1 MPKPRFL
8 KLDTDQQRNILEV
21 AAREFAESGYEAA
34 SYNRIIADSGISK
47 GAMYYYFE
55 DKTDLYQTVMAGQFE
70 GLAAALGGEAPDP
83 TAPTFWDD
91 LRASYGRALGWL
103 RAHPQAV
110 PLFVQAAHARDA
122 QGAPLALG
130 EVWAH
135 LSEPLRRRLDEG
147 RSAGLVR
154 DDVPHGLLLEV
165 LEAVASACA
174 PWLTEG
180 LKDQDVAQEER
191 LRVLVDLFERV
202 LADKTA
208 HAALTPPA
216 PVAATPA
223 PSAEPAPVAATP
235 APVAATPAPS
245 TEPAPVAATPAA
257 SATKLTPTLRLLRP
271 FGDEL
276 WIADGP
282 TVRFYGMPLPTRM
295 TVVRLPDDQ
304 LWLHSP
310 VQASPELLREV
321 SLLGTIRHLVAPNHF
336 HHLALK
342 PWISAHPMATLHIA
356 PGLKRKRPD
365 LTAHTRLT
373 DAPDPAWASELDQHL
388 FQGSSLMEEAVFFHR
403 RSRTLILTDLIMNL
417 DAQWLPL
424 SWAWF
429 ARVDRILAP
438 SGEVPRTFR
447 ATIRKPEAARQSLAR
462 LRAWQP
468 ERLLMAH
475 GVPVER
481 GAVAFLDRAFRWLAP

>member
-1 MPKPRFL
+1 
-8 KLDTDQQRNILEV
+8 
-21 AAREFAESGYEAA
+21 
-34 SYNRIIADSGISK
+34 
-47 GAMYYYFE
+47 
-55 DKTDLYQTVMAGQFE
+55 
-70 GLAAALGGEAPDP
+70 
-83 TAPTFWDD
+83 
-91 LRASYGRALGWL
+91 
-103 RAHPQAV
+103 
-110 PLFVQAAHARDA
+110 
-122 QGAPLALG
+122 LG

-154 DDVPHGLLLEV
+154 GDAPREVLLEV

-174 PWLTEG
+174 PWLREAISEQE
-180 LKDQDVAQEER
+180 DEQEER
-191 LRVLVDLFERV
+191 LRVLVSLLERV
-202 LADKTA
+202 LAEPL
-208 HAALTPPA
+208 AAPPHEAPA
-216 PVAATPA
+216 PVTAE
-223 PSAEPAPVAATP
+223 PSHTEPVAAEPATSPEPKP
-235 APVAATPAPS
+235 A
-245 TEPAPVAATPAA
+245 PAA
-257 SATKLTPTLRLLRP
+257 SATKLTPTLRLLQP

-295 TVVRLPDDQ
+295 TVVRLPNGQ

-321 SLLGTIRHLVAPNHF
+321 SLLGEVRHLVAPNHF

-373 DAPDPAWASELDQHL
+373 DAPDPAWGSALDQHL

-403 RSRTLILTDLIMNL
+403 RSRTLIVTDLIINL
-417 DAQWLPL
+417 DAQRLPL
-424 SWAWF
+424 SWACF
-429 ARVDRILAP
+429 AHVDRILAP

-462 LRAWQP
+462 MRAWEP

-475 GVPVER
+475 GLPVER
-481 GAVAFLDRAFRWLAP
+481 DAVAFLDRAFRWLAP